1 MWNSKLTIRKT
12 CLPAVD
18 FQVAPTL
25 HCVVFWWSSIE
36 VLNRTLP
43 RHLSVPVLLSRHS
56 LLARHPSC
64 LQRMPCSEVLFP
76 TPLWCVLEMRAL
88 ILLWW
93 VNICVRSVVQCFNMG
108 QYWYGMLMCC
118 THLFIYFLPQV
129 WDASTGGLLQ
139 KLPADLPVMDIC
151 PFETNQEHYL
161 ASLTEKM
168 IKIYKWE
175 QSGSDRVTLWLC
187 FFDYRWILRM
197 WSVKSWH
204 VSLKSREYLE
214 YLFIVMTWL

>member
-118 THLFIYFLPQV
+118 THLFFFTSGVGCQY
-129 WDASTGGLLQ
+129 WR
-139 KLPADLPVMDIC
+139 
-151 PFETNQEHYL
+151 L
-161 ASLTEKM
+161 ASETSCRLTSHGHLPFWDKPGALPSFTN
-168 IKIYKWE
+168 WE
-175 QSGSDRVTLWLC
+175 ND
-187 FFDYRWILRM
+187 
-197 WSVKSWH
+197 
-204 VSLKSREYLE
+204 
-214 YLFIVMTWL
+214 